1 MPVKRWAEIRA
12 QKLTPEQLQTVDDK
26 VDEELLEYDLRTLRE
41 AMGLTQE
48 ELAHRIVI
56 TQSQLSKLE
65 RRPDH
70 RISTLRRYVM
80 ALGGELEITAVV
92 AGKRIRLAE

>member
-56 TQSQLSKLE
+56 TQSQLSRLE
-65 RRPDH
+65 RRPDY